1 MNVDFL
7 SSDIRLS
14 DGIYDKGSDYNS
26 YDNSN
31 DSDTDNST
39 YPPNQKPAGNEKWS
53 KLNILVIS
61 C

>member
-1 MNVDFL
+1 MYVDFL

-39 YPPNQKPAGNEKWS
+39 YPPNQKPAGNEK
-53 KLNILVIS
+53 
-61 C
+61 